1 MSLRA
6 LMITG
11 AAEGPPSAWSWIS
24 LTWAAMAC
32 TDTSDHSPRLTRMR
46 TCSSESSTTST
57 TFSGAC
63 LALPM
68 LGRSTTP
75 DGSRGALTMKMISST
90 SITSMK
96 GTMLISLRV
105 RRRRPPP
112 RALSSA
118 ISQAPSAH
126 RVGTGQTAR
135 HRGLGHGCGGQRGRV
150 TRQDV
155 GELFHEGLH
164 LDGDA
169 VDVAGEAVVGQHRR
183 DGGEQADGRG
193 DQGLGDAGGH
203 GGQRHLLHVRQAGEG
218 VHDPPDGAEQAD
230 VRGHRAHRAQ
240 EVEPG
245 LDDVHLALV
254 AGAHGAAG
262 AGQPAG
268 DAGEAA
274 LALLHELAHAGGED
288 ALLRCARTAFAAGV
302 LEELLQGAA

>member
-126 RVGTGQTAR
+126 R
-135 HRGLGHGCGGQRGRV
+135 
-150 TRQDV
+150 
-155 GELFHEGLH
+155 
-164 LDGDA
+164 DGDA

-203 GGQRHLLHVRQAGEG
+203 GGQRHLLHVRHAGEG

-262 AGQPAG
+262 AS
-268 DAGEAA
+268 
-274 LALLHELAHAGGED
+274 
-288 ALLRCARTAFAAGV
+288 
-302 LEELLQGAA
+302 